1 MKIGTAKKFTL
12 IELLVVIAIIAILAA
27 MLLPALRTARE
38 QAKRIGCANNL
49 KQWGIVVDMYV
60 SDNAGYYLPS
70 LKTSESPATHWTWY
84 LFPYVNLKQTL
95 DLRYQPRGLFRCPS
109 KVMPET
115 MASADY
121 ALNSC
126 VCPYLSVSNPTG
138 AGAAGI
144 ARVITKPSRTLLM
157 ADCLSDTTISKV
169 SDTVLT
175 SGNCRLKYNRHE
187 GVNVLFADSHVSFM
201 KIPGASGLDIAK
213 TSNTSLFE

>member
-1 MKIGTAKKFTL
+1 MKFGAGKKFTL

-49 KQWGIVVDMYV
+49 KQLGIVVDMYV
-60 SDNAGYYLPS
+60 SDNTGYYPPS
-70 LKTSESPATHWTWY
+70 LKTSDPAAHWTWY

-126 VCPYLSVSNPTG
+126 VCPYLTAANPTG
-138 AGAAGI
+138 TGAARI

-201 KIPGASGLDIAK
+201 KIPGPSGLDVAK
-213 TSNTSLFE
+213 TANTVLYE